1 MVSYQHS
8 LDVYLMT
15 ANPSVSQQL
24 ISAAADGQTSKVRG
38 LLSLPLQFSDYNLFC
53 ALYQAAHGGHVE
65 CLETLLAGAGFS
77 PPHPYFYQ
85 TFNAA
90 VAGGHLAC
98 VARLAPLCS
107 TSQRFAGLSVAAQ
120 HGQTS
125 VLEFMI
131 GAGFAAVCDNH
142 IALVVAAKHGNA
154 DCVRLLL
161 NVLDARA
168 NNSQALC
175 MAALEEHVECV
186 DLLYPHSCPLTALK
200 QLKIHYP
207 DSAFAHSL
215 LEHAIDRH
223 QRKVLVEATNTCG
236 RDAPGRKI

>member
-1 MVSYQHS
+1 
-8 LDVYLMT
+8 MT

-85 TFNAA
+85 TFN
-90 VAGGHLAC
+90 
-98 VARLAPLCS
+98 
-107 TSQRFAGLSVAAQ
+107 
-120 HGQTS
+120 
-125 VLEFMI
+125 
-131 GAGFAAVCDNH
+131 AGFAAVCDNH

>member
-1 MVSYQHS
+1 MVHYQQPPTIS
-8 LDVYLMT
+8 AMRTNLCTDD
-15 ANPSVSQQL
+15 QL
-24 ISAAADGQTSKVRG
+24 INCAAHGQTSRVHA
-38 LLSLPLQFSDYNLFC
+38 LLSLPHEFSDYTLFC
-53 ALYQAAHGGHVE
+53 ALYQAAHGGHLE

-77 PPHPYFYQ
+77 PPHPYLYQ

-90 VAGGHLAC
+90 VAGGHIPC
-98 VARLAPLCS
+98 VELLAPLCS
-107 TSQRFAGLSVAAQ
+107 ISQRFAGLNMAAQ

-131 GAGFAAVCDNH
+131 GAGFVAVCEDSTP
-142 IALVVAAKHGNA
+142 LVVAAKHGNA

-161 NVLDARA
+161 NVFDARA
-168 NNSQALC
+168 QDSRALC
-175 MAALEEHVECV
+175 VAALEERVECV
-186 DLLYPHSCPLTALK
+186 DLLYPHSCPQTALK

-215 LEHAIDRH
+215 LEHAIDRQ
-223 QRKVLVEATNTCG
+223 QRQVLVEATQTCG